1 MVRQA
6 ISGGGEC
13 CSAAA
18 ASRELGAPLVT
29 QGVYAGDTP
38 ALTALNRRVV
48 GTKSGTTIE
57 RVKVWSEQ
65 GVILYSDDPRMIGL
79 RYPLGPARSRMLTT
93 QEVGSAVTD
102 QSGPENVLD
111 RVLGRTLDVYAGAR
125 DTTGRPILVETYFNG
140 DRLDADQAALTRR
153 ITAVVLIPLL
163 VLGLLFLPLAYSLAR
178 RMSRVSETP
187 FAGPDDTR

>member
-1 MVRQA
+1 
-6 ISGGGEC
+6 
-13 CSAAA
+13 
-18 ASRELGAPLVT
+18 
-29 QGVYAGDTP
+29 
-38 ALTALNRRVV
+38 V